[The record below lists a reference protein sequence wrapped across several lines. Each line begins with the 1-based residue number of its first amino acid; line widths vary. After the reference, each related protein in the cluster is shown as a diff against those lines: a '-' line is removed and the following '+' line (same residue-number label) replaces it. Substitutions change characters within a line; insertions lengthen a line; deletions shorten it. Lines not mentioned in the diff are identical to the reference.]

1 MIKYKLGDI
10 VNVVSEREDNPSNCK
25 YNKFVGLEHYNSG
38 EVEIKNYGNTH
49 LLKSAMKVFNAG
61 DILIAR
67 RNVYLKRA
75 SVVNFDGITS
85 GDSIVLRAND
95 GVIKKLLPFVLN
107 TDNFWEYAEKF
118 SDGTMSKRLSPKVLL
133 EYEFNLPD
141 ITEQEKLAELLWTAN
156 DTKEAY
162 KNLLSLT
169 DDLVKAQFV
178 DMFGDPVL
186 NPMELRVKTLGELGT
201 LKNGMNFSRHDTGVT
216 INCLGVG
223 DFQNHSE
230 IRDTSS
236 LPKISLNELP
246 SEEYLL
252 RNKDVVFVRSNGN
265 KALVGRSIVVY
276 PENIK
281 TTFSG
286 FCIRFRLLDENI
298 DINYLIQALHYP
310 SLKNKLLNSGRGA
323 NITNLNQKMLSK
335 LEIPIPTLDAQ
346 KQFANFVQQTY
357 KSKYELQQ
365 TISRLEDT
373 IKSLMQ
379 QYVG

>member
-1 MIKYKLGDI
+1 MIKYRLGDI
-10 VNVVSEREDNPSNCK
+10 VDVISEREDNPSNCK
-25 YNKFVGLEHYNSG
+25 YDRFVGLEHYISG
-38 EVEIKNYGNTH
+38 EVEIKNYGNTD
-49 LLKSAMKVFNAG
+49 LLKSAMKAFHAG

-67 RNVYLKRA
+67 RNVYLRRA
-75 SVVNFDGITS
+75 SIVNFDGITS
-85 GDSIVLRAND
+85 GDSIVLRAKD
-95 GVIKKLLPFVLN
+95 KLIKRLLPFVLN
-107 TDNFWEYAEKF
+107 TDTFWEFAEKF

-141 ITEQEKLAELLWTAN
+141 MKEQEKLAELLWAAN
-156 DTKEAY
+156 ETKESY
-162 KNLLSLT
+162 KKLFFIT
-169 DDLVKAQFV
+169 DELVKAHFV

-186 NPMELRVKTLGELGT
+186 NPMGLPVKLLGDLGT

-223 DFQNHSE
+223 DFQNYSE
-230 IRDTSS
+230 IRDTSI

-252 RNKDVVFVRSNGN
+252 KNKDIVFVRSNGN
-265 KALVGRSIVVY
+265 KALVGRSLVVY

-286 FCIRFRLLDENI
+286 FCIRFRLLDESI

-310 SLKNKLLNSGRGA
+310 SLKNKLLNNGRGA
-323 NITNLNQKMLSK
+323 NITNLNQQMLSK
-335 LEIPIPTLDAQ
+335 VEIPIPTMDQQ
-346 KQFANFVQQTY
+346 KEFVNFVQQMY
-357 KSKYELQQ
+357 KSKFELQQ
-365 TISRLEDT
+365 TISNLENT
-373 IKSLMQ
+373 IKSLMK